1 MPLIVLRKKGA
12 GFTWINWTNPFGKR
26 FPPHSFHLYCAEYAK
41 PAFSCSVYC
50 AKRPVLLYRFVSDSV
65 ATPLLSSSKA
75 VMVLRVVPS

>member
-12 GFTWINWTNPFGKR
+12 GFTWINWTEPFLETVLS
-26 FPPHSFHLYCAEYAK
+26 HSFHLYCAEYAK

-50 AKRPVLLYRFVSDSV
+50 VKRPVFLYRFVSDSV

-75 VMVLRVVPS
+75 VRVLWVVPS